1 MMSTTA
7 TLAAAAIGFV
17 VSALGGRFLIP
28 YLRKLHFGQTILDIG
43 PSWHKNKQGTPTMG
57 GIMFIA
63 ATLLAAVVGYL
74 MLSADGGSST
84 WHGTAVEQARYWGTL
99 LLALSYGIIGFVDDY
114 IKVVKKRNLGLTA
127 VQKLIMQFLAAGL
140 YLLMLYTAGDTST
153 VLIVPFLGQLDL
165 GVLYFPLCLVGIVFV
180 ANSVNL
186 NDGLDGLCGS
196 VTCVAALGFMMVS
209 AALGFGGINVLS
221 TALAAACLGFLI
233 WNFYPAKVFMG
244 DTGSMFLGGMVT
256 GLAFG
261 IGMPMI
267 LALIGII
274 YVVESLSVVL
284 QVISFKTT
292 GKRIFKMSPIHHH
305 FEMCGWSEVRI
316 DLTFAAITAAGSAL
330 ALLSVRF
337 L

>member
-274 YVVESLSVVL
+274 YVVY
-284 QVISFKTT
+284 
-292 GKRIFKMSPIHHH
+292 
-305 FEMCGWSEVRI
+305 
-316 DLTFAAITAAGSAL
+316 
-330 ALLSVRF
+330 
-337 L
+337 